1 VTDINRA
8 TAALRGRRLEYFTI
22 VWNTLEGLLSLIAG
36 ALAGSIAL
44 VGFGI
49 DSFIEVTS
57 AGALLWRMSVDYDAE
72 HRERNERVALQIV
85 GGCFIGLA
93 LYVAAESIKT
103 LLTRGVPEHSVFGI
117 AIAIASLVVMPL
129 LARAKRKVAAGLN
142 SVAMKADSRQTDFC
156 MYLSAILLTGL
167 VLNWLFGWWWADPL
181 AALVMVP
188 IIAKE
193 GVDGLRAKACANCSP
208 PY

>member
-1 VTDINRA
+1 M
-8 TAALRGRRLEYFTI
+8 
-22 VWNTLEGLLSLIAG
+22 WNTLEGLLSLIAG
-36 ALAGSIAL
+36 ALAGNIAL

-57 AGALLWRMSVDYDAE
+57 AGALLWRMSVDHDTE

-93 LYVAAESIKT
+93 LYVATESIKT

-129 LARAKRKVAAGLN
+129 LARAKRTVASGLN

-167 VLNWLFGWWWADPL
+167 ALNWLFSWWWADPL
-181 AALVMVP
+181 AALIMVP

-193 GVDGLRAKACANCSP
+193 GVDGLRAKACTNCP
-208 PY
+208 PLY